1 MQPAG
6 IVNLT
11 GGGLTGH
18 HRGMNRATNPY
29 AGYRYPSEII
39 SHAVWLYFRFTLSF
53 RDIEELLAAR
63 SIFVTYETI
72 RQWCLK
78 FGQSFANEV
87 RRRLPRPG
95 DKWHLDEVY
104 LKINGQLHYLWRAV
118 DQDGQVLDILLQTR
132 RDKRAAK
139 RFFKK
144 LLKGLRYVP
153 RVVVTDKLRSYG
165 AALKEILPRVEH
177 RQHKG
182 LNNRAELSH
191 QPTRQQERQMRRF
204 KSAGQAQRFLSA
216 HAPINNLFRY
226 RRHLLT
232 AAAARTV
239 RAQAF
244 VTWQQVTCVQKA
256 A

>member
-1 MQPAG
+1 M
-6 IVNLT
+6 
-11 GGGLTGH
+11 
-18 HRGMNRATNPY
+18 
-29 AGYRYPSEII
+29 
-39 SHAVWLYFRFTLSF
+39 
-53 RDIEELLAAR
+53 
-63 SIFVTYETI
+63 TYETI

-78 FGQSFANEV
+78 FGQPFANEV

-104 LKINGQLHYLWRAV
+104 LKINGKLHYLWRAV

-132 RDKRAAK
+132 RDKHAAK

-165 AALKEILPRVEH
+165 AALKEIMPSVEH

-191 QPTRQQERQMRRF
+191 QPTHQQERQMRRF

-216 HAPINNLFRY
+216 HAPINNLFRF
-226 RRHLLT
+226 RRPFLT
-232 AAAARTV
+232 AAAASTV

-244 VTWQQVTCVQKA
+244 ATWQQVTCAQQA